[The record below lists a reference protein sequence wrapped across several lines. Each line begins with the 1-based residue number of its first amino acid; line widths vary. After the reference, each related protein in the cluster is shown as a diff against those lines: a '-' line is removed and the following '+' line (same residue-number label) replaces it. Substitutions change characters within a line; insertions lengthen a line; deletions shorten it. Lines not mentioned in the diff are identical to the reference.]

1 MWKDW
6 NFWLA
11 LITAVAAIIALFL
24 SIWQTKIS
32 NKQQLFD
39 RRLNRF
45 LIAKSLLSLY
55 KENKL
60 LLERK
65 REDELQWSVDQEF
78 IWLTNNTYLEESAE
92 AIIQPL
98 TAPYHQSF
106 LKKRDELKTLAI
118 EIRLI
123 FKGKESVLLAEFVS
137 CYEQMLKAIYSY
149 ACFLNNI
156 RKENE
161 QKAMTAEEQKRLF
174 PDTEQRKVYFRALD
188 NLKNAYNS
196 LTRQNAEEKIEKQVR
211 LMQSKRR

>member
-1 MWKDW
+1 MWRDW

-11 LITAVAAIIALFL
+11 LITAAAAIIALFL

-32 NKQQLFD
+32 NEQQLFD
-39 RRLNRF
+39 RRLNGY

-55 KENKL
+55 KENKR

-65 REDELQWSVDQEF
+65 REDDLQWSVDQEF
-78 IWLTNNTYLEESAE
+78 IWLTNNTYLEETAK
-92 AIIQPL
+92 AIKQPL

-106 LKKRDELKTLAI
+106 LKKCGELKTLAI

-149 ACFLNNI
+149 ASFVNNI

-161 QKAMTAEEQKRLF
+161 QKAMTAEERKRLF
-174 PDTEQRKVYFRALD
+174 PDTEQRKNYFAALD

-196 LTRQNAEEKIEKQVR
+196 LTRQNAEEKIERQVR

>member
-65 REDELQWSVDQEF
+65 REDELQW
-78 IWLTNNTYLEESAE
+78 
-92 AIIQPL
+92 
-98 TAPYHQSF
+98 
-106 LKKRDELKTLAI
+106 TLPN
-118 EIRLI
+118 
-123 FKGKESVLLAEFVS
+123 
-137 CYEQMLKAIYSY
+137 M
-149 ACFLNNI
+149 
-156 RKENE
+156 
-161 QKAMTAEEQKRLF
+161 
-174 PDTEQRKVYFRALD
+174 P
-188 NLKNAYNS
+188 
-196 LTRQNAEEKIEKQVR
+196 
-211 LMQSKRR
+211 